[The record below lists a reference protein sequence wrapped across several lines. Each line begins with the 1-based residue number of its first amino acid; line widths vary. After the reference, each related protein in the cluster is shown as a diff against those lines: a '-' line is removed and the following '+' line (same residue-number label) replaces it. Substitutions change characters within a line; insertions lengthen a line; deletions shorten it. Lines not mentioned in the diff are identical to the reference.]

1 MSERGLT
8 LSRRPCLHRCR
19 MVPPLT
25 RSTPALSTRSIA
37 PLVIFG
43 VLLPAVLTASL
54 VRLSRRLV
62 ERGSRRRRA
71 GTRRLPL
78 RRRDGDWGGL
88 GARPQ
93 RRGLA
98 GGGSV
103 PQSGGERRRQRS
115 LRVRRR
121 RRSHERHRGPFVS
134 PHSAARRSC
143 ARGWGG
149 RAEGPMSGGVVGG
162 VLLPRPELHLSGV
175 MSGRAA
181 RFHAGRRFR
190 ANPLLL

>member
-1 MSERGLT
+1 
-8 LSRRPCLHRCR
+8 

-25 RSTPALSTRSIA
+25 RSTPSLSTCSIA

-54 VRLSRRLV
+54 VRLSLSRRLV
-62 ERGSRRRRA
+62 ERGSRRRRV

-121 RRSHERHRGPFVS
+121 RRSHERHLSPLVS
-134 PHSAARRSC
+134 PHAA
-143 ARGWGG
+143 GG
-149 RAEGPMSGGVVGG
+149 RCCAPGAGYRFERPFSAGVVGG
-162 VLLPRPELHLSGV
+162 VLSPRAELHLSGV
-175 MSGRAA
+175 MSGRA
-181 RFHAGRRFR
+181 RFHAARRFR
-190 ANPLLL
+190 AKFFCEL